1 MTALERAVKLKLMPP
16 GEPSDTLT
24 REEVA
29 EIIMKLYND
38 MLKLAM
44 ASASRVDRMPW
55 KMYR

>member
-1 MTALERAVKLKLMPP
+1 MTALERAVKLKLIPP
-16 GEPSDTLT
+16 GEPDDVLT

-29 EIIMKLYND
+29 EIVLKLYND

-44 ASASRVDRMPW
+44 ASSRVDRMPW